1 MTSPRNGCCQAR
13 RKSGRTPRTTRQ
25 RGDYRN
31 RLLTRCLQAVTN
43 LPGKTAPSLQEN
55 VNASHVGALLGLRR
69 FFVPFQGATMY
80 KHILVAVDDSETS
93 KKALDEAIALAK
105 QHGATLEIAH
115 AVDESVLQSLSS
127 HGVALVDARKMRD
140 ALADGGKATLDEAVR
155 TAERAGLQPRRR
167 FLAAED
173 LHAADQIAKAVT
185 D

>member
-1 MTSPRNGCCQAR
+1 
-13 RKSGRTPRTTRQ
+13 
-25 RGDYRN
+25 
-31 RLLTRCLQAVTN
+31 
-43 LPGKTAPSLQEN
+43 
-55 VNASHVGALLGLRR
+55 
-69 FFVPFQGATMY
+69 MY
-80 KHILVAVDDSETS
+80 KHILVAVNDSETS

-185 D
+185 DSGADLLVVGSHGRRGFRRLLLGSVAENLVRKVAVSVLIVRSAH